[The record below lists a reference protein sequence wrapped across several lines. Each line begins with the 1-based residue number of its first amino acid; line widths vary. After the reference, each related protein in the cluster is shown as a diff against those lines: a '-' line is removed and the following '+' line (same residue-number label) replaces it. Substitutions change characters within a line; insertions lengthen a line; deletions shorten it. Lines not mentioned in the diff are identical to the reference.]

1 MLLLQ
6 NVKKTKNINTM
17 KHLISVL
24 FILSSL
30 LINSQELPDITLND
44 VEGNSV
50 SVKELSDSDDIK
62 IFSFWATWC
71 VPCINELDAI
81 ADVYEDWQDETNVEL
96 IAISTDDARTN
107 KRVIPLVNG
116 KGWDYQVLL
125 DDNQDL
131 KRALNISVLPYV
143 VVVKN
148 GKIIHTRT
156 GYTPG
161 SEEELYEVVK
171 EYSKK

>member
-1 MLLLQ
+1 MKYLFAAFFISISLLMHSQ
-6 NVKKTKNINTM
+6 EFPDIN
-17 KHLISVL
+17 LNNLDGNSISVKAL
-24 FILSSL
+24 ADSS
-30 LINSQELPDITLND
+30 
-44 VEGNSV
+44 
-50 SVKELSDSDDIK
+50 DIK

-96 IAISTDDARTN
+96 IAVSTDDARTK

-116 KGWDYQVLL
+116 KGWEYQILL
-125 DDNQDL
+125 DENQDL
-131 KRALNISVLPYV
+131 KRALNINVLPYV

-148 GKIIHTRT
+148 GEIIHTRT

-171 EYSKK
+171 EHSK

>member
-1 MLLLQ
+1 MKYLFFTICLLCG
-6 NVKKTKNINTM
+6 
-17 KHLISVL
+17 ISMNAQD
-24 FILSSL
+24 F
-30 LINSQELPDITLND
+30 PDITLD
-44 VEGNSV
+44 DIEGNEV
-50 SVKELSDSDDIK
+50 SLQELAGSEDIK

-96 IAISTDDARTN
+96 IAISTDDARTK

-116 KGWDYQVLL
+116 KDWEYQILI

-131 KRALNISVLPYV
+131 KRALNINVLPYV
-143 VVVKN
+143 VVVKG
-148 GKIIHTRT
+148 GKILHTRT

-161 SEEELYEVVK
+161 SEDELYEIVK
-171 EYSKK
+171 ENSK

>member
-1 MLLLQ
+1 
-6 NVKKTKNINTM
+6 M